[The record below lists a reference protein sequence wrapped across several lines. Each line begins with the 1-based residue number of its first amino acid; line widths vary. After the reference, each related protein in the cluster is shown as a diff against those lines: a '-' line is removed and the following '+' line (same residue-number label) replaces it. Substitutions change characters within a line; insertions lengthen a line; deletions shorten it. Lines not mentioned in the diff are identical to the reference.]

1 VGTVCQEVVVIIRGL
16 RRNIANLLTTA
27 WRQQTMRVVST
38 HGALHQLRTANRR
51 HVIETLRSHGS
62 MTRSALA
69 RSTGLSRTT
78 ISTLLAELIEQGIVA
93 EASADTV
100 RKGAGRPATVV
111 RLDHSVGA
119 AVSIDVGARHVAVA
133 VGDLAHRVL
142 AEHWTALP
150 HGHGGE
156 EGMKRASEL
165 AEEMLSK
172 AGVSQGSVIG
182 VAMGL
187 PAPISQPAGL
197 VASQNILP
205 GWAGVNVADEM
216 SARLGM
222 PVFVENDSNLG
233 ALAESAWG
241 AGAGF
246 DHLAYIKAATGI
258 GSGLVQDGKLFR
270 GTTGTAGEIGHT
282 TVVADGPICRCGNR
296 GCLELYAGGAALLDA
311 LHQSHPQIETL
322 EQVVE
327 LAHANHP
334 ACARLLADAGRHIG
348 VAIANLI
355 NLFNPRRII
364 VGGELAGAGELLLQP
379 MRVAAE
385 RSAVQAAI
393 EAVEIVPGV
402 LGHRAEVLGGLAL
415 VLFEPWRFGVSDL
428 VTSVIPEP
436 GLAR

>member
-1 VGTVCQEVVVIIRGL
+1 
-16 RRNIANLLTTA
+16 
-27 WRQQTMRVVST
+27 VST

-51 HVIETLRSHGS
+51 HVIETLRSNGS

-78 ISTLLAELIEQGIVA
+78 ISTLLVELIEQGLVS
-93 EASADTV
+93 EGSADAT

-111 RLDHSVGA
+111 QLDPSGGA
-119 AVSIDVGARHVAVA
+119 AVSIDVGARHLAVA

-142 AEHWTALP
+142 AEHWTPLSQ
-150 HGHGGE
+150 GHGAE
-156 EGMKRASEL
+156 EGLERASEL
-165 AEEMLSK
+165 VAEMLDD
-172 AGVSQGSVIG
+172 AGVDAGSVIG

-187 PAPISQPAGL
+187 PAPISQPDGL
-197 VASQNILP
+197 VASSNILP
-205 GWAGVNVADEM
+205 GWAGVQVADEM

-246 DHLAYIKAATGI
+246 HQLAYIKAATGI
-258 GSGLVQDGKLFR
+258 GAGLVQDGKLFR

-282 TVVADGPICRCGNR
+282 TVAEDGPICRCGNR
-296 GCLELYAGGAALLDA
+296 GCLELYAGGTALLAA

-322 EQVVE
+322 EQVVT
-327 LAHANHP
+327 LAHENHP
-334 ACARLLADAGRHIG
+334 ACARVLADAGRHIG

-355 NLFNPRRII
+355 NLFNPGRIV
-364 VGGELAGAGELLLQP
+364 VGGELAGAGETVLGP

-385 RSAVQAAI
+385 RSAVQTAV

-415 VLFEPWRFGVSDL
+415 VLFEPWRFGANEL
-428 VTSVIPEP
+428 VASAIPEAQP
-436 GLAR
+436 A